1 MCRAQNLSHV
11 RSSLCKL
18 ARATCLCAGCV
29 VYMSQHFPSS
39 KCLLRPFPPLR
50 MPFELPP
57 NQKRIRLESQ
67 RPGLIPPVPL
77 TSWMEPGAGGPQ
89 PLGLS
94 FLIWLWG
101 SRLSPWPKE
110 VSVGTSPGVQVKPL
124 VLASQGHLAQVLLKQ
139 VRSEPRGTRPALG
152 EPGNGPGSRGWP
164 RGKGLC

>member
-1 MCRAQNLSHV
+1 M

-39 KCLLRPFPPLR
+39 KSLLRPFPPLR

-89 PLGLS
+89 TLGLS

-124 VLASQGHLAQVLLKQ
+124 SSRQPGALSPSAAEAGQKRAERDKASSGRARQW
-139 VRSEPRGTRPALG
+139 
-152 EPGNGPGSRGWP
+152 PG
-164 RGKGLC
+164 